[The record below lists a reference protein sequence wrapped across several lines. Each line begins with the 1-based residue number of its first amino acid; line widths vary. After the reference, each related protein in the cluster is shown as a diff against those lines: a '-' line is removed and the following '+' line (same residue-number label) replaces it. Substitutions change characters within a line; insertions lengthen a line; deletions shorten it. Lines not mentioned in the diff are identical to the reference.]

1 MSKKRIRSLWF
12 WLGMLGMVLTMVPN
26 VLLGEQSIFTAHDQ
40 LDGEMIAYLLQ
51 AKHLF
56 SGDMLPEF
64 MGGMPKT
71 ALTLPAPLCVVLFL
85 GGNGFAALFL
95 MQLAGR
101 LVGFAGMYLLAKEIT
116 GREWIG
122 AVIGGAYGILPF
134 LPVYGLSQYGIPMLF
149 WCVLQL
155 RENKHLALAYGYVV
169 LFGLNSSLV
178 LAGFGLLGLGV
189 LLMLWDFPGRK
200 KTVHFRL
207 AWLVLA
213 GIYVIE
219 NYHLLFQILGLG
231 EQNISHKVEYRLE
244 AQPFWRS
251 VWQMLLY
258 GGQHSNGYQKFIV
271 PVVLAALA
279 AAVAAGAGGRLRL
292 PDSAREQVCVNGK
305 TLDDH
310 GGRRIWGRIRNA
322 CENGKI
328 WPCIRNVCENKKVL
342 RCLGVCL
349 GWNCLLVLAAAL
361 WDSGLG
367 VSVRS
372 HMGALGA
379 FQLDRLLWITPAFWY
394 LAVACG
400 IALLWNLWMGQKG
413 IRRIAVGGC
422 LFVSG
427 AAVILTGLWILY
439 SGDVKSNIQKLR
451 NPEYG
456 LMSYSDYYA
465 VGVMEQVRDFLEE
478 RTGKGQEEYRVVSLG
493 IDPAAALYYGFYCLD
508 GYSNNYPLAYK
519 HRFREIIRPEL
530 EKSEYLADYFDNW
543 GNRCYLFS
551 AECPGYYT
559 IEKGGFSFQE
569 YLMDAEALRKMGCG
583 YLLSAAYIQNA
594 DAQGLILMQETPF
607 ETEGSYY
614 HIYVYEI
621 AGSAG

>member
-12 WLGMLGMVLTMVPN
+12 WLGMLGMALTMVPN
-26 VLLGEQSIFTAHDQ
+26 VILGEQSIFTAHDQ

-116 GREWIG
+116 GREWAG
-122 AVIGGAYGILPF
+122 ALVGGAYGILPF

-178 LAGFGLLGLGV
+178 LAGFGLLGMGV
-189 LLMLWDFPGRK
+189 MLMLWDFLEKK

-219 NYHLLFQILGLG
+219 NYHLLFQILGIG

-251 VWQMLLY
+251 VWQMLLN

-279 AAVAAGAGGRLRL
+279 AAVAAGGIGR
-292 PDSAREQVCVNGK
+292 
-305 TLDDH
+305 
-310 GGRRIWGRIRNA
+310 
-322 CENGKI
+322 
-328 WPCIRNVCENKKVL
+328 ENKKVL
-342 RCLGVCL
+342 RCLGACL
-349 GWNCLLVLAAAL
+349 GWNCLLVLLAAL
-361 WDSGLG
+361 WDSSLG
-367 VSVRS
+367 VSVRKS
-372 HMGALGA
+372 MGALGA

-400 IALLWNLWMGQKG
+400 VALLWNLWMGQKG
-413 IRRIAVGGC
+413 IRKAAVGGC

-427 AAVILTGLWILY
+427 AAVIFTGLWILY

-465 VGVMEQVRDFLEE
+465 AGVMEQVRDFLEE

-508 GYSNNYPLAYK
+508 GYSNNYPLSYK

-530 EKSEYLADYFDNW
+530 EKSGYLADYFDNW

-569 YLMDAEALRKMGCG
+569 YLVDAKALREMGCG

-607 ETEGSYY
+607 ETEESYY
-614 HIYVYEI
+614 HIYVYEVVDSS
-621 AGSAG
+621 G